1 MVEYV
6 CKFYMIS
13 RLKIEKR
20 AYIVK
25 KIVLLCDTYNDMAI
39 ANNYLVSKMK
49 EASIKDSIECEI
61 YACSIHD
68 ICEKAIDADVVLL
81 TPLICFKQ
89 FLIEKIVDCPVEQIG
104 IGAYANIDGQYI
116 LDKAFSK
123 ISENYVS

>member
-13 RLKIEKR
+13 RLKIEKG

-89 FLIEKIVDCPVEQIG
+89 FLIEKIVDCP
-104 IGAYANIDGQYI
+104 DGQYI